1 MPLLPT
7 LTRCVTVAFLCCA
20 ASAAAWARSLPGNP
34 SGAANVNSRYT
45 VERVDVAP
53 MGLDKISAPLRDR
66 LQQLVG
72 VRFDASLLE
81 DAAARLKREL
91 RNREV
96 TTQVSRGSAPNQV
109 AVTFQV
115 ELQNRTFEAQL
126 TEFLYH
132 SKEQLGMGIDLVYR
146 GGSTRVHAGALSD
159 NDDLIERSS
168 GVRGGVERSLAG
180 GLVRVGL
187 EAGARRSN
195 WNRSTLAATLPG
207 STYRQREAV
216 QPTTTLQ
223 FSKLLTLQLGVSVE
237 RLEVNSPAVRHEFS
251 SAAFGTLRFQRRWG
265 LDSELRQRLEAAYG
279 VRTGMP
285 SLASDF
291 SFTRHHWMA
300 RYGLRQGNEE
310 ILASFQAGLLSG
322 RAPLNERFIGGNSRI
337 LRGWNRFDLTPA
349 GADRLANV
357 SFDYRWRK
365 LRLSYDAGSVRGLAG
380 LPDSSW
386 RHSAGIGVSNNLW
399 SGLSFL
405 VAFPLREGRIEPVFI
420 AGMNF

>member
-1 MPLLPT
+1 MLSLSPIQRASLA
-7 LTRCVTVAFLCCA
+7 AF
-20 ASAAAWARSLPGNP
+20 AAALGVWARSVPGNP
-34 SGAANVNSRYT
+34 AGAANVNSRYT

-72 VRFDASLLE
+72 VRFDASLLDE
-81 DAAARLKREL
+81 AAARLKREL

-96 TTQVSRGSAPNQV
+96 TTQVARGSSPDKV
-109 AVTFQV
+109 SITFQV

-132 SKEQLGMGIDLVYR
+132 SKEQLGFGVDLVYR
-146 GGSTRVHAGALSD
+146 TGGTRVHAGALSD
-159 NDDLIERSS
+159 NDDLVERFS
-168 GVRGGVERSLAG
+168 GVRGGYERSLARG
-180 GLVRVGL
+180 FLRVGID
-187 EAGARRSN
+187 AAAWRSQ
-195 WNRSTLAATLPG
+195 WNASTLAAAAG
-207 STYRQREAV
+207 DTYRQR
-216 QPTTTLQ
+216 QTLLPSATIQ
-223 FSKLLTLQLGVSVE
+223 FSKPLTLQLGVSVE
-237 RLEVNSPAVRHEFS
+237 RLEVNNPAARHELS

-265 LDSELRQRLEAAYG
+265 LDSGLRQRFEAAYG
-279 VRTGMP
+279 IRTGMP

-300 RYGLRQGNEE
+300 RYGLRHNNEE
-310 ILASFQAGLLSG
+310 ILASFQAGLMSG
-322 RAPLNERFIGGNSRI
+322 RAPFSERFIGGNSRI

-365 LRLSYDAGSVRGLAG
+365 LRLSYDAGSVRALGAG
-380 LPDSSW
+380 LPDPSL
-386 RHSAGIGVSNNLW
+386 RHSAGIGISNNLW

-405 VAFPLREGRIEPVFI
+405 VAFPLREGRVEPIFI